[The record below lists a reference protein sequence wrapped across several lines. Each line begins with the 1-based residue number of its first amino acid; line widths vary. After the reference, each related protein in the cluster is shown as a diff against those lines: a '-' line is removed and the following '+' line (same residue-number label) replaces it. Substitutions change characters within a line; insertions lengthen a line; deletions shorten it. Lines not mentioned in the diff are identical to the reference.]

1 MSKVMFSILGGFAL
15 CTAGMLILGVIF
27 LDLRYPPRSLWDF
40 APLVV
45 VISALIAAG
54 VGLFFLL
61 RWAAIMISL
70 MALLVA
76 SLQITEALNPAPNP
90 QPGTANWLGY
100 VFATLFAIPA
110 ILTVLCWHNLVWS
123 NKSRRAEV

>member
-61 RWAAIMISL
+61 RWAAITISL
-70 MALLVA
+70 MALYVA
-76 SLQITEALNPAPNP
+76 SLEIKQALNPGPNP
-90 QPGTANWLGY
+90 QPGSADWLGY
-100 VFATLFAIPA
+100 VFGVLLAMPA
-110 ILTVLCWHNLVWS
+110 ILTVLCWNNLVWRS
-123 NKSRRAEV
+123 KSRRAGV